1 MTSRKIR
8 NSKLNGLEDEQTAAM
23 KMSLRNPIC
32 NSYNQIKY
40 LGTNF
45 IDVIKYLY
53 KNNLKIMII
62 VFKEDTPK
70 NQISIIWNK

>member
-1 MTSRKIR
+1 MTSRKTR
-8 NSKLNGLEDEQTAAM
+8 NRKLNGLEDEQTAAM
-23 KMSLRNPIC
+23 KMSLSNPIC

-45 IDVIKYLY
+45 INVVKHLY

-62 VFKEDTPK
+62 VFTEDTPK
-70 NQISIIWNK
+70 KLNFHYLE